1 MESYNYNINQFNITQ
16 LMDEVDLS
24 LNKKLYFK
32 NEGDIVDGYCD
43 TLDTLVIFN
52 FYSGLTLGEINILD
66 SVVSNYVY
74 NPNYAESKYF
84 KINQSTNN
92 PSTLDYDILGFNK
105 KRTIVTGELRLVEY
119 YKNYDASANTYSDLV
134 VVETR
139 DYTRDEIGIAKYRN
153 LSSNWLLNDGTT
165 GLTINSTKYYTPE
178 EGIQEGLDRRGN
190 MIGFAKTALL
200 SGLKDI
206 YGEPTNQTY
215 AFDLLLGVKTQIDYF
230 IQGYTQPLRD
240 VVSASTKPY
249 MTVGIKEAVIQQ
261 LQF

>member
-1 MESYNYNINQFNITQ
+1 MLFDIKLTSTEITPEGVYLEFRPINEELSSLLYNGNTYALVNSSITETISVYKDTVRTELYDNLPEDVKPLYTNARFVIN
-16 LMDEVDLS
+16 
-24 LNKKLYFK
+24 
-32 NEGDIVDGYCD
+32 
-43 TLDTLVIFN
+43 
-52 FYSGLTLGEINILD
+52 D
-66 SVVSNYVY
+66 SISD
-74 NPNYAESKYF
+74 
-84 KINQSTNN
+84 
-92 PSTLDYDILGFNK
+92 PSMIDYDILGFNK
-105 KRTIVTGELRLVEY
+105 KRTIVAGELRLVEY

-240 VVSASTKPY
+240 AVSASTKPY